1 MEFKNKQ
8 IVVVGLGRTGKAVS
22 RFLLQRQAKVIASE
36 KKSREELIQDKEIK
50 ILLQDGLIIEAGGHR
65 KKTFE
70 QADMIIISPGVPP
83 LPELENLKAKGKQV
97 MPEIEL
103 AYQFCKGKI
112 VGITGSNGKSTTATL
127 THKILKEGG
136 LRAFLAGNIGFPL
149 INFVDS
155 ATPEDVY
162 VVELSSFQL
171 TYIEKFKVD
180 VAVLLN
186 ITPDHL
192 DWHPSYEHYQEA
204 KFKLVLSQDEK
215 ALTILNQDDPVVW
228 SLQAQKKGEV
238 LAFSLTQEVKKGM
251 YLKGNWL
258 HVNLGHPQKFLNR
271 QEIPLLGS
279 HNLENIMASAL
290 VGYYFGV
297 DTSSIR
303 NSILTFSGLE
313 HRLEKVT
320 SIKGITFFN
329 DSKATNID
337 ATLKS
342 LRSFADNII
351 LILGGRDKGGDFRQL
366 IPEIKRRVKAVILL
380 GEAKD
385 KIHQGL
391 QGIIPLYP
399 VSTLNQA
406 VETSYSLASLGD
418 IILLAPGC
426 TSFDMFQNFEERG
439 QKFKEAVLTL
449 KEKVETK

>member
-8 IVVVGLGRTGKAVS
+8 IVVVGLGRTGKAVC
-22 RFLLQRQAKVIASE
+22 RFLLKREAQVTASE
-36 KKSREELIQDKEIK
+36 KKQLEELIQDEETRA
-50 ILLQDGLIIEAGGHR
+50 LLQAGLTIEAGGHQG
-65 KKTFE
+65 KTFE
-70 QADMIIISPGVPP
+70 QADMIILSPGVPP
-83 LPELENLKAKGKQV
+83 LPELEDLKKNGKPV
-97 MPEIEL
+97 IPEIEL
-103 AYQFCKGKI
+103 AYQFLKGKI

-149 INFVDS
+149 INLVDS
-155 ATPEDVY
+155 ATSKDIY

-192 DWHPSYEHYQEA
+192 DWHPSYNHYQEA

-215 ALTILNQDDPVVW
+215 ALAILNRDDQVVW
-228 SLQAQKKGEV
+228 SLQTQKKGEV
-238 LAFSLTQEVKKGM
+238 WAFSLTQEVRKGI
-251 YLKGNWL
+251 YLKDNWL
-258 HVNLGHPQKFLNR
+258 YFNFEAPKKFIHL
-271 QEIPLLGS
+271 QEIPLLGF

-290 VGYYFGV
+290 VGFYFGL
-297 DTSSIR
+297 DTPSIR

-342 LRSFADNII
+342 IRSFSENII

-366 IPEIKRRVKAVILL
+366 IPEIKNRVKAAILL

-385 KIHQGL
+385 KIHQAL
-391 QGIIPLYP
+391 QGIISLYP
-399 VSTLNQA
+399 VSSLNQA
-406 VETSYSLASLGD
+406 VEKSYSLASPGD
-418 IILLAPGC
+418 IVLLAPAC

-439 QKFKEAVLTL
+439 QKFKEAVFAL
-449 KEKVETK
+449 KEKAEKI